1 MKHAVQQ
8 QMHGGRAA
16 LSAMITKVS
25 ALALT
30 TAISLGSASV
40 SAQEVNLRM
49 LSSWPENQAYTKNVA
64 ATFVQMMDE
73 ISDGEIAIRI
83 DGPEVVGPL
92 EQIEPVQAGVF
103 DILFTHPAY
112 HVGTATLGMGVE
124 GTVADP
130 ALRRSS
136 GVFDT
141 LDEYYQGLGLK
152 VVAIAPLGTS
162 AFNFILKEP
171 VSGMPS
177 LDGLKVRGNQ
187 LYFPVIEGLG
197 GAPVN
202 LPMSDIYS
210 SLQTGVID
218 GAGTTVIGI
227 REQNWHEVAGYLS
240 RPVFGST
247 SAYIF
252 MNLDTWNGLSDDQ
265 QRLIETAALALETE
279 VQTVFDAMA
288 KEEEAFLLSNGMQV
302 TELPAEEAEKLNSLM
317 FDGAWQVAMTAGDIA
332 ERMHQQAADA
342 GLID

>member
-1 MKHAVQQ
+1 MDRYTEQQ
-8 QMHGGRAA
+8 TGRWPRCANLA
-16 LSAMITKVS
+16 RVS
-25 ALALT
+25 AFAMAAAMT
-30 TAISLGSASV
+30 FTNASA
-40 SAQEVNLRM
+40 SAQEVSLRM

-64 ATFVQMMDE
+64 ATFAQKMSE
-73 ISDGEIAIRI
+73 ISEGAIAIQI

-103 DILFTHPAY
+103 DMLFTHPAY

-130 ALRRSS
+130 AVRRSS

-141 LDEYYQGLGLK
+141 LDEYYQSLGLK
-152 VVAIAPLGTS
+152 VLAIAPLGTS

-171 VSGMPS
+171 ISGTPS

-187 LYFPVIEGLG
+187 LYFPVIQGLG

-227 REQNWHEVAGYLS
+227 KEQNWHEVAGYLS

-252 MNLDTWNGLSDDQ
+252 MNLDSWNGLSDDQ
-265 QRLIETAALALETE
+265 QRLIDTAALELETE
-279 VQTVFDAMA
+279 VQTVFDTMA
-288 KEEEAFLLSNGMQV
+288 KEEEAFLLSHGMQV
-302 TELPAEEAEKLNSLM
+302 TQMPAEDAERLNSLM
-317 FDGAWQVAMTAGDIA
+317 FDGAWQVAMTAGEIA
-332 ERMHQQAADA
+332 EKMQQQAVDA
-342 GLID
+342 GLVD